1 MVGREAVYFDPETVT
16 LLRETLDDAWAC
28 LSPELQATMHKT
40 ALAERIL
47 KSAARGERDR
57 KRLRA
62 AALDLAASAVCS
74 ATKAEMKQPPDQNA
88 DQFSERPPRGVS

>member
-1 MVGREAVYFDPETVT
+1 MVEA
-16 LLRETLDDAWAC
+16 LDDAWAC
-28 LSPELQATMHKT
+28 LSPELQATMQKT

-62 AALDLAASAVCS
+62 AALDIAA
-74 ATKAEMKQPPDQNA
+74 
-88 DQFSERPPRGVS
+88 

>member
-1 MVGREAVYFDPETVT
+1 MIDREAVNFDPETVA

-28 LSPELQATMHKT
+28 LSPELQATLQKT

-57 KRLRA
+57 KRLRD
-62 AALDLAASAVCS
+62 AALDLAA
-74 ATKAEMKQPPDQNA
+74 
-88 DQFSERPPRGVS
+88 

>member
-1 MVGREAVYFDPETVT
+1 MIGREEAVYFDPETVT
-16 LLRETLDDAWAC
+16 FLRETLDDAWAC
-28 LSPELQATMHKT
+28 LSPALQAKMQKT

-62 AALDLAASAVCS
+62 AALDLAA
-74 ATKAEMKQPPDQNA
+74 
-88 DQFSERPPRGVS
+88 

>member
-1 MVGREAVYFDPETVT
+1 LGGRTARNAEPVDHPETVT

-28 LSPELQATMHKT
+28 LSPEQQATMQKT
-40 ALAERIL
+40 TLAERIL

-62 AALDLAASAVCS
+62 AVLDLAA
-74 ATKAEMKQPPDQNA
+74 
-88 DQFSERPPRGVS
+88 

>member
-1 MVGREAVYFDPETVT
+1 MIGREAAYFDPETVT

-28 LSPELQATMHKT
+28 LSPDLQGTMQKT

-47 KSAARGERDR
+47 KSAAHGERDR

-62 AALDLAASAVCS
+62 AALDLAA
-74 ATKAEMKQPPDQNA
+74 
-88 DQFSERPPRGVS
+88 

>member
-1 MVGREAVYFDPETVT
+1 MISRDPGYFDPETVA

-28 LSPELQATMHKT
+28 LSPDLQATMQKT

-62 AALDLAASAVCS
+62 AALDLAA
-74 ATKAEMKQPPDQNA
+74 
-88 DQFSERPPRGVS
+88 

>member
-1 MVGREAVYFDPETVT
+1 MISGEAVYFDPETVT
-16 LLRETLDDAWAC
+16 LFKETLDDAWAC
-28 LSPELQATMHKT
+28 LSPKLQATMQKT

-62 AALDLAASAVCS
+62 AALDFAS
-74 ATKAEMKQPPDQNA
+74 
-88 DQFSERPPRGVS
+88 

>member
-1 MVGREAVYFDPETVT
+1 MPIETAREVIVVGKEAVHFDPETVI
-16 LLRETLDDAWAC
+16 LLREALDDAWAC
-28 LSPELQATMHKT
+28 LSPELQSTMQKT

-62 AALDLAASAVCS
+62 AALDLAV
-74 ATKAEMKQPPDQNA
+74 
-88 DQFSERPPRGVS
+88 

>member
-1 MVGREAVYFDPETVT
+1 MIGREEVVSFDPETVA
-16 LLRETLDDAWAC
+16 LLRETLADAWAC
-28 LSPELQATMHKT
+28 LSPDLQAKMQKT

-62 AALDLAASAVCS
+62 AALDLAA
-74 ATKAEMKQPPDQNA
+74 
-88 DQFSERPPRGVS
+88 